1 MRVGDL
7 MTTDVPIVAPQETVL
22 EVASK
27 MIDARV
33 KALPVCSGGSL
44 AGIITDWDV
53 TRAVA
58 TGGAADEQPVTD
70 YMTAEVVSVGPDASL
85 SEAGQL
91 MSDHRIHHL
100 VVCDGERFVGIVHL
114 DVEWADLGVLGTPH
128 ATFAAPI

>member
-1 MRVGDL
+1 MRVGDR
-7 MTTDVPIVAPQETVL
+7 MTTEVPIVEPQETVL
-22 EVASK
+22 DAAAK
-27 MIDARV
+27 MVNARV
-33 KALPVCSGGSL
+33 KALPVCSGGSI

-53 TRAVA
+53 TCAVA
-58 TGGAADEQPVTD
+58 TGGAGDAQQVAE

-100 VVCDGERFVGIVHL
+100 LVCDGGRFVGIVHL

-128 ATFAAPI
+128 ATFTAPI